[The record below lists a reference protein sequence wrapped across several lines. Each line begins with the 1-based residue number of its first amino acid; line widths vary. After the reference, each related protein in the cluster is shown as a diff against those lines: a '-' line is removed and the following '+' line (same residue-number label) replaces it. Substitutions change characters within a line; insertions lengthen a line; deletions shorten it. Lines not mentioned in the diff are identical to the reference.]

1 MAIHERVYQRMS
13 ERPSRLAGRPWAI
26 IARVIGV
33 HVMRSWKT
41 RLVMF
46 AALAPGLMFALAIY
60 FATRNEEDLLSLA
73 RQFALTSIV
82 TLDDVTPEVWQR
94 VAANVLYVLM
104 GHVQLWFGLILT
116 PMLGATLVAEDL
128 RTQAH
133 EVYMSRP
140 LRPRDYVLGKAAVI
154 GSRLVFVL
162 AAPPLL
168 VLGIGNLLIPSSFL
182 PCMHFYAWIL
192 LFSAVVAVSNALVMT
207 GVSALTRS
215 ARYATAI
222 WFLIYFVTWVVSTI
236 LHGATENK
244 WFELL
249 SWRSN
254 QQIILSELLDL
265 EPLHEALVAMPSIA
279 HTVWPSVLILVVA
292 SWWGWKV
299 TIGKMRPRHG

>member
-1 MAIHERVYQRMS
+1 MAIHERVYQRMTA
-13 ERPSRLAGRPWAI
+13 RPTALAGRPSAI
-26 IARVIGV
+26 IARVIGT

-41 RLVMF
+41 RLILF
-46 AALAPGLMFALAIY
+46 ASLAPGLMFALAIY

-73 RQFALTSIV
+73 RRFALTSIA
-82 TLDDVTPEVWQR
+82 TLEDVTPEVWRR

-154 GSRLVFVL
+154 ALRLMFVL

-168 VLGIGNLLIPSSFL
+168 VLAIGNTLIPSSFL
-182 PCMHFYAWIL
+182 PCAHFYAWIL
-192 LFSAVVAVSNALVMT
+192 LFAAIVAVSNALVMT

-236 LHGATENK
+236 LHGATGNL
-244 WFELL
+244 WFELV

-254 QQIILSELLDL
+254 QQIILSELLAL
-265 EPLHEALVAMPSIA
+265 EPLHESIIAMPSIA
-279 HTVWPSVLILVVA
+279 HTAWPSVVLLALA

-299 TIGKMRPRHG
+299 TLGKMRPRHG